1 MSCKLF
7 TKCHAQFLTELIVHK
22 NDFYRGKYIV
32 CGEAMDHSEDVFQE
46 SCFETKIHRE
56 ETEDLQIGVKAIIV
70 IAITIVIFV
79 VIYNIIYQVNIK
91 RPKILR

>member
-1 MSCKLF
+1 MLAC
-7 TKCHAQFLTELIVHK
+7 VHLLHEQVHIEVK
-22 NDFYRGKYIV
+22 HWLHV
-32 CGEAMDHSEDVFQE
+32 CYQE

-79 VIYNIIYQVNIK
+79 ILYNIVYQVCDQH
-91 RPKILR
+91 R

>member
-1 MSCKLF
+1 M
-7 TKCHAQFLTELIVHK
+7 H
-22 NDFYRGKYIV
+22 V
-32 CGEAMDHSEDVFQE
+32 CYQE

-79 VIYNIIYQVNIK
+79 ILYNIVYQVCDQHH
-91 RPKILR
+91 

>member
-1 MSCKLF
+1 M
-7 TKCHAQFLTELIVHK
+7 
-22 NDFYRGKYIV
+22 DFVPIIRNSQTYVIDNLPRGKYIV

>member
-7 TKCHAQFLTELIVHK
+7 TKCHAKLTELIVHK